1 MLVWFEGFEDRIDVW
16 AIAILGSGFVFIDLR
31 RVNLSRIKDGGLAFS
46 VRMLNVKSMFF
57 YSFSNFYES
66 SGGSNT

>member
-57 YSFSNFYES
+57 LLLFKFLRIKW
-66 SGGSNT
+66 GK

>member
-31 RVNLSRIKDGGLAFS
+31 RVNLSRIKDGELAFS

-57 YSFSNFYES
+57 LLPVKFLRIKW
-66 SGGSNT
+66 GK